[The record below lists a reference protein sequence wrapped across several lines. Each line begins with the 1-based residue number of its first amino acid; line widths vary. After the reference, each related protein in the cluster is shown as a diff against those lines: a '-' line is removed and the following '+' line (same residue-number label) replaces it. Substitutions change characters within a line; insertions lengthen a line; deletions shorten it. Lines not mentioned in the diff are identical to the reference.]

1 MDAMQEF
8 LRREARR
15 ALEAWRVAEQFSDE
29 FSSPQWME
37 FAIYRREAAKRRYL
51 SIWRMLKQREAQETH
66 EQTLL

>member
-37 FAIYRREAAKRRYL
+37 FAIYRREAAKRRDL
-51 SIWRMLKQREAQETH
+51 
-66 EQTLL
+66 

>member
-15 ALEAWRVAEQFSDE
+15 ALEAWRAAE
-29 FSSPQWME
+29 E

-51 SIWRMLKQREAQETH
+51 SIWRMLKRREAQETH